1 MSALGHTQLWGNVDS
16 LRLEPSGHR
25 MTGQP
30 QKPPSSSKKP
40 KASKPDKKH
49 QNELLDEAL
58 EETFPAS
65 DPPAMIEPVPDSS
78 QADDDGQE

>member
-1 MSALGHTQLWGNVDS
+1 
-16 LRLEPSGHR
+16 
-25 MTGQP
+25 MTGLP

-40 KASKPDKKH
+40 KPLQPDKKH

-65 DPPAMIEPVPDSS
+65 DPLAMTEPGLDSS
-78 QADDDGQE
+78 QADDDGQETKAEA